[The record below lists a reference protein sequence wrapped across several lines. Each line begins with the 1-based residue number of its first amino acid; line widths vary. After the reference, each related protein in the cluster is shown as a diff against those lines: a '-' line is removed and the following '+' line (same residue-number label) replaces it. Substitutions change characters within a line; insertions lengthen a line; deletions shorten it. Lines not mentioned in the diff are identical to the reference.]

1 MATTQSSKPST
12 KKSSLSARAILTA
25 IVAVVLFLLM
35 LSSVVNLFLK
45 YRAMRVHIRELKEE
59 QVHLEEKKASLTATN
74 EFIGTPEGKE
84 QIYRDKYRVV
94 KPGEGIIVITQ
105 EPQPQSAEQKRPA
118 LRRFWDSL
126 LSGLG
131 LH

>member
-1 MATTQSSKPST
+1 
-12 KKSSLSARAILTA
+12 
-25 IVAVVLFLLM
+25 
-35 LSSVVNLFLK
+35 
-45 YRAMRVHIRELKEE
+45 MRVHIRELKEE

-94 KPGEGIIVITQ
+94 KPGEGSIVITQ